1 MRSITPTRTPTRAG
15 CLALAAMIAALMAA
29 FGPAHAQTKGGP
41 ASSPPAAA
49 VYFIGIK
56 DGDTLPTK
64 STIHFGLRNMSV
76 APAGIDRPNTGHHH
90 LIIDAPLPPLDQPIP
105 NDFNHLHFGAGQTE
119 AQVTLT
125 PGKHTL
131 QLLLGDKDHVPHT
144 PPVHSDRI
152 TVNVVDQARSAS
164 ATRRY
169 TSPPDAQV
177 YFENLRDGQ
186 RIPPRM
192 IIRFGLLNMGVAPAG
207 ADKPNTGH
215 HHLIIDAPPPSPDR
229 PIPNDFNHLHFGT
242 GQTEG
247 EVTLTPGRHTLQLV
261 LGDRDHVP
269 HDPPV
274 MSKPITVIVTDS
286 DQADEETS
294 DAQKELARQLQ
305 AALDRVGC
313 DPGPVDGDWGA
324 KSRAALELFNR
335 HATASLN
342 TDEATS
348 EALDAVSGKTTRVCP
363 LVCGRGM
370 KVEDDTCV
378 AIREPP
384 SRRERETK
392 RERESKPAPAPKRK
406 SAVSREPPRRRDRA
420 RATRATRQREARPA
434 RSGFS
439 NPNCQSPIFQGGR
452 RCCTYDPPGGA
463 PRIIC
468 P

>member
-1 MRSITPTRTPTRAG
+1 MRSINPTRTPNRAR
-15 CLALAAMIAALMAA
+15 CLALAATIAAAMVV
-29 FGPAHAQTKGGP
+29 FGPAYAQTKGGP
-41 ASSPPAAA
+41 APSPPGAA

-56 DGDTLPTK
+56 NGDTLPTK
-64 STIHFGLRNMSV
+64 STIHFGLHNMSV

-90 LIIDAPLPPLDQPIP
+90 VIIDAPLPPLDKPIP

-131 QLLLGDKDHVPHT
+131 QLLLGDKDHIPHT
-144 PPVHSDRI
+144 PPVFSERI
-152 TVNVVDQARSAS
+152 TVNVVDTAPGAS
-164 ATRRY
+164 TVRRH
-169 TSPPDAQV
+169 TSPPGAQV

-186 RIPPRM
+186 YIPAHM
-192 IIRFGLLNMGVAPAG
+192 IVRFGLLNMGVAPAG
-207 ADKPNTGH
+207 VDKPNTGH
-215 HHLIIDAPPPSPDR
+215 HHLIIDAPPPSPDQ
-229 PIPNDFNHLHFGT
+229 PIPNDFNHLHFGA

-286 DQADEETS
+286 DQEAEEAS
-294 DAQKELARQLQ
+294 AARKELARQLQ
-305 AALDRVGC
+305 AELDRVGC

-324 KSRAALELFNR
+324 KSRAALQLFNR
-335 HATASLN
+335 HAATSLN
-342 TDEATS
+342 TDEATNK
-348 EALDAVSGKTTRVCP
+348 ALDAVSGKTARVCP

-370 KVEDDTCV
+370 KADGDTCV
-378 AIREPP
+378 AVREPP
-384 SRRERETK
+384 RR
-392 RERESKPAPAPKRK
+392 RERESKREPTSKRK
-406 SAVSREPPRRRDRA
+406 PVVKREPPRRRDGRRRRDEVRER
-420 RATRATRQREARPA
+420 RATRSRAARPV
-434 RSGFS
+434 RSGFN
-439 NPNCQSPIFQGGR
+439 NPNCESPIFQGGR
-452 RCCTYDPPGGA
+452 RCCTYDSGGT